1 MFRELLKIE
10 LALSN
15 IRLSRRRHSTIWGG
29 ASLLTTLMDAMS
41 DLVESSWD
49 WDFVI
54 NLSESDFPIKLVY
67 ILINIKKK
75 KKKFLLINYV
85 KMVFGKMMD
94 W

>member
-29 ASLLTTLMDAMS
+29 ASLLTTLIDAMS
-41 DLVESSWD
+41 DLVQSSWD

-54 NLSESDFPIKLVY
+54 NLSESDFPIKLVF
-67 ILINIKKK
+67 INLV
-75 KKKFLLINYV
+75 FYFIN
-85 KMVFGKMMD
+85 
-94 W
+94 

>member
-41 DLVESSWD
+41 DLVQSSWD

-54 NLSESDFPIKLVY
+54 NLSESDFPIKLVFSHFIVRVSNLVFFQIY
-67 ILINIKKK
+67 
-75 KKKFLLINYV
+75 
-85 KMVFGKMMD
+85 KMVIEIIHF
-94 W
+94 